1 MIYLSYRAL
10 YRVWRPGD
18 FSELVGQ
25 DHISN
30 TLRKAVLQ
38 NRVSHASLFSG
49 PRGTGKTSMAKIMG
63 KALNCLDLQEG
74 QPCNKC
80 ANCLA
85 INDGSF
91 LDYFEIDA
99 ASNRGIDEIRDM
111 RERVKFAPSQGRI
124 KVYVIDEVHML
135 TNEAFNALLKTLEEP
150 PAHVVFIL
158 ATTEIHKIPL
168 TILSRCQRFDFKKIS
183 EETIK
188 KRLEEI
194 IIEEKLSV
202 EDSALDL
209 IAKKAEGGLRDAISI
224 LDQGISASENDN
236 LTLEATE
243 ELLGSLNEEELY
255 KLFAGLFHNELAEV
269 FTSLDNYQARGKE
282 IKQIVKDMADYL
294 REIILCKVS
303 KKDGREN
310 IKELA
315 AMREQIYLTSLLKDL
330 IDAEQKMYF
339 FSRPR
344 IILEA
349 VLLDRDHVEKVSQT
363 VSQIQQSKKTSQPH
377 SGPAPETS
385 SQVKEA
391 GTKAPAATPDW
402 DEILALVKKEK
413 IMLHACLLEAEFSI
427 KGNEAYLSFPENKK
441 FHKDRSA
448 QPENRELLEKILEK
462 KYNVKL
468 NVFSVFEGQ
477 EAKDISEAFNPD
489 TERRKTEEKETK
501 KEKTEESDAL
511 AEALKIF
518 DAEIVEIKD

>member
-1 MIYLSYRAL
+1 MILLSYRAL
-10 YRVWRPGD
+10 YRVWRPGN

-30 TLRKAVLQ
+30 TLRKAVWQ

-80 ANCLA
+80 SNCLS
-85 INDGSF
+85 INEGSF

-183 EETIK
+183 EDTIK
-188 KRLEEI
+188 ERLKEI
-194 IIEEKLSV
+194 ITEENLSV
-202 EDSALDL
+202 EDAALDL
-209 IAKKAEGGLRDAISI
+209 IAKKAEGGLRDAINI
-224 LDQGISASENDN
+224 LDQGVSASQDNN
-236 LTLEATE
+236 LTLAATE
-243 ELLGSLNEEELY
+243 ELLGALNEEELY
-255 KLFAGLFHNELAEV
+255 KLFAGLFQNEMADV
-269 FTSLDNYQARGKE
+269 FASLDHYQASGKE

-294 REIILCKVS
+294 REIILYKVS
-303 KKDGREN
+303 KKEAHEN
-310 IKELA
+310 IKKLA
-315 AMREQIYLTSLLKDL
+315 LMREQVYLTSLLKDL

-349 VLLDRDHVEKVSQT
+349 VLLDREAGVAVSQSSPKQEPAKKA
-363 VSQIQQSKKTSQPH
+363 SQKEVE
-377 SGPAPETS
+377 ETS
-385 SQVKEA
+385 AAKDRGSQ
-391 GTKAPAATPDW
+391 APAMAPDW
-402 DEILALVKKEK
+402 DEILSQVKKEK
-413 IMLHACLLEAEFSI
+413 VMLHACLLEASFNI
-427 KGNEAYLSFPENKK
+427 KGDQAYLSFPENKK
-441 FHKDRSA
+441 FHQERSA
-448 QPENRELLEKILEK
+448 QAENIDFLEKILER
-462 KYNVKL
+462 KYNVK
-468 NVFSVFEGQ
+468 VRVSSVFEGQ
-477 EAKDISEAFNPD
+477 DTNESTESSQVPKSELK
-489 TERRKTEEKETK
+489 TERDKAEEKV
-501 KEKTEESDAL
+501 EESDAL